1 MKGFFFLL
9 ILMVSVGSFSQDKIN
24 VKYKKGLIYVNKVA
38 WAKYEYAAGKT
49 FISTIAGVEFVSM
62 KQFEYGSGNYDRYT
76 GAEYMNYYYEVHFF
90 KSDIVAFEVD
100 AGSSEIY
107 YLMEKLKV
115 LENDN
120 FNLANAIE
128 FKNRYAGNVSEKVFL
143 TK

>member
-1 MKGFFFLL
+1 
-9 ILMVSVGSFSQDKIN
+9 
-24 VKYKKGLIYVNKVA
+24 
-38 WAKYEYAAGKT
+38 
-49 FISTIAGVEFVSM
+49 
-62 KQFEYGSGNYDRYT
+62 
-76 GAEYMNYYYEVHFF
+76 
-90 KSDIVAFEVD
+90 VD